1 MTERSNEEIVAQI
14 HELLETRVAPA
25 VASHGG
31 IVNFVDYKDGILKLQ
46 MSGSCA
52 GCAGSTATLKYGIEN
67 MMKHY
72 VPEILAIEAEDDAI
86 TNPYFTDM
94 RDLEEIEL
102 DDINNKPL

>member
-1 MTERSNEEIVAQI
+1 MTDRSNEDIVAQI
-14 HELLETRVAPA
+14 HELLESRVAPA

-67 MMKHY
+67 MMKHFI
-72 VPEILAIEAEDDAI
+72 PEILAIEAEDDDI
-86 TNPYFTDM
+86 TSPYYTHMD
-94 RDLEEIEL
+94 DLEEISL
-102 DDINNKPL
+102 DDTDNKPL